1 MKRVPSHFGGT
12 RNVLIISTPDGI
24 KGHGEISSHI
34 KSNSQYAFILGVFL
48 FLILFAELNQLNYC
62 LIVNSHGES
71 YSSISLAFKIN
82 LFLNDFKLYYNNK
95 IDIIMT
101 QKTLLMILDGW
112 GIGNG
117 SKSDVIANA
126 NTPYMDS
133 LLKEYPNSQLMA
145 SGEYVGL
152 PDGQM
157 GNSEVGHLNI
167 GAGRVLYQDM
177 VKITKNIK
185 ENTLK
190 DNLALQKAFGYAKEN
205 SKKVHLI
212 GLIGN
217 GGVHSLSSHAIALCK
232 LGTEMGVK
240 DIFVH
245 GLSDGRDTDPK
256 SAKDFVGDF
265 LTQIEGSNA
274 KFASLI
280 GRYYGMDRDKNW
292 DRLKL
297 AYDLY
302 TKGEGEQ
309 STDLLAS
316 IQASYDAGVTD
327 EFFKPIVLVE
337 NGAPVAIIEEGDV
350 VICFNFRTDRLR
362 QTTVAFTQ
370 EDLPEAGM
378 KTMNLE
384 WYTMTQ
390 YNADFK
396 GVNVIFEKEN
406 PKNTMGE
413 IVANAG
419 LKQIRI
425 AETEKFAHVTFF
437 FNGGLD
443 AEFKGESRILIPSPK
458 VATYDLQPEMSALK
472 VTEAILPEL
481 DKQEADFVCL
491 NFANSDMVGHT
502 GVYDAVKAA
511 VEAVD
516 SCVKEVVETA
526 RKNGYNVLII
536 ADHGNAD
543 KALNEDGS
551 VNTAHSLNPVPCIY
565 VSDNKNLT
573 VENGVLAD
581 VAPTLL
587 AEMGLD
593 IPADMTGKVLIKR

>member
-1 MKRVPSHFGGT
+1 
-12 RNVLIISTPDGI
+12 
-24 KGHGEISSHI
+24 
-34 KSNSQYAFILGVFL
+34 
-48 FLILFAELNQLNYC
+48 
-62 LIVNSHGES
+62 
-71 YSSISLAFKIN
+71 
-82 LFLNDFKLYYNNK
+82 
-95 IDIIMT
+95 MT
-101 QKTLLMILDGW
+101 QKTVLMILDGW

-177 VKITKNIK
+177 VKITKAIR

-190 DNLALQKAFGYAKEN
+190 ENEQLQKAFSYAKN
-205 SKKVHLI
+205 NNKKVHLI

-232 LGTEMGVK
+232 LGSELGVK

-256 SAKDFVGDF
+256 SGKAFIEDF
-265 LTQIEGSNA
+265 LNQIKGTNA

-280 GRYYGMDRDKNW
+280 GRYFGMDRDNNW

-302 TKGEGEQ
+302 TKGEGEK
-309 STDLLAS
+309 STDLVAS
-316 IQASYDAGVTD
+316 IQASYDANITD
-327 EFFKPIVLVE
+327 EFIKPIVMVE
-337 NGAPVAIIEEGDV
+337 NNKPVGIIEEGDV

-370 EDLPEAGM
+370 QDLPQAGM

-390 YNADFK
+390 YNAEFK
-396 GVNVIFEKEN
+396 NVNVIFEKDS

-413 IVANAG
+413 IISKAG

-437 FNGGLD
+437 FSGGQD
-443 AEFKGESRILIPSPK
+443 AEFPGESRILIPSPK

-472 VTEAILPEL
+472 VKDAIIPEL
-481 DKQEADFVCL
+481 KKQEADFVCL
-491 NFANSDMVGHT
+491 NFANGDMVGHT
-502 GVYDAVKAA
+502 GIYSAVQAA

-526 RKNGYNVLII
+526 KANNYNVLII

-543 KALNEDGS
+543 NAVNPDGS
-551 VNTAHSLNPVPCIY
+551 PNTAHSLNPVPCIY
-565 VSDNKNLT
+565 VSNDKNLK

-587 AEMGLD
+587 AEMNIA